1 LRYTKDVKQ
10 TPAKKNAAAVALG
23 KRRAELMT
31 PEERQALAASGGLV
45 GGKARAKA
53 LTKAQ
58 RKEIAAKAAAKR
70 WANTA
75 KKAAAKKAK

>member
-1 LRYTKDVKQ
+1 LRYTEDVKK
-10 TPAKKNAAAVALG
+10 TPAKNAAAVALG

-45 GGKARAKA
+45 GGNARARA

-58 RKEIAAKAAAKR
+58 RKEIAAKAATAR
-70 WANTA
+70 WQKATKG
-75 KKAAAKKAK
+75 KK

>member
-1 LRYTKDVKQ
+1 LRYTEDVKK
-10 TPAKKNAAAVALG
+10 TSAKNAAAVALG

-31 PEERQALAASGGLV
+31 PEERQSLAASGGLV
-45 GGKARAKA
+45 GGKARARA

-70 WANTA
+70 WAKAGA
-75 KKAAAKKAK
+75 KKAGGKKK